1 MYTKILRDIITCCII
16 FLMLYTAFSKL
27 FEYEK
32 FYRQLLHNPVT
43 EIAPF
48 FFAVAIPLTEIGI
61 AVLLC
66 FERWRQYALYGFIAL
81 MSAFTVYIAGML
93 LFANT
98 LPCSCGGVISTMS
111 WKTHLV
117 FNCLFIAAA
126 ILAIKWKRTSASIT
140 IQSG

>member
-1 MYTKILRDIITCCII
+1 MNTRLYYGICSACI
-16 FLMLYTAFSKL
+16 FLFVYAGISKL
-27 FEYEK
+27 LQLNK
-32 FYRQLLHNPVT
+32 FAEQLQNSPVT
-43 EIAPF
+43 TTTPF
-48 FFAVAIPLTEIGI
+48 LFAVAIPLTEIGI

-81 MSAFTVYIAGML
+81 MSVFTVYIAGML
-93 LFANT
+93 LFAIK

-111 WKTHLV
+111 WKTHLI

-126 ILAIKWKRTSASIT
+126 VLAVKWNRSSTTIA